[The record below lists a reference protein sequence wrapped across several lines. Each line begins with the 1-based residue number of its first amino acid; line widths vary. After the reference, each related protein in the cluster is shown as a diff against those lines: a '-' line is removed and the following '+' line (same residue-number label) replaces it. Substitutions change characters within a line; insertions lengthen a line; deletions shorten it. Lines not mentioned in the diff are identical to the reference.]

1 MPFAKN
7 DDQTRTDYKYAH
19 RVYLAKAIDLIVEHF
34 HYDKERYI
42 ADLGSFSTY
51 SILSLM
57 LKNNISV
64 FRNVLNRNGD
74 GEFLDY
80 NLGFFSKPKILK
92 QEQKDYIL
100 KLKKPLQQE
109 GYKIGVELFNSDKN
123 INLLDN
129 YGLICGIRYESDDC
143 GIDLVGHGPEGFNV
157 EQFFY
162 VIGIDD
168 NEKNMQ
174 IER

>member
-1 MPFAKN
+1 M
-7 DDQTRTDYKYAH
+7 
-19 RVYLAKAIDLIVEHF
+19 
-34 HYDKERYI
+34 
-42 ADLGSFSTY
+42 
-51 SILSLM
+51 
-57 LKNNISV
+57 
-64 FRNVLNRNGD
+64 
-74 GEFLDY
+74 
-80 NLGFFSKPKILK
+80 
-92 QEQKDYIL
+92 